1 MPLTPPVF
9 PVLGRELLFRVLF
22 LFVSFHAPS
31 EAKEKKK
38 KHVVCLI
45 SFLSGSKASVETLM
59 YPSLDGKGTEAC
71 ISVFVFPD

>member
-31 EAKEKKK
+31 EAKEKKN
-38 KHVVCLI
+38 
-45 SFLSGSKASVETLM
+45 
-59 YPSLDGKGTEAC
+59 AC
-71 ISVFVFPD
+71 CMFDIIPEWVQN